1 MHVVDITYID
11 GFVFIRCSQICLFCR
26 QRGHSLK
33 NCQKKNENDMEAK
46 LCYNCGETGHSL
58 SRCPLPL
65 QDGNLLLYSFKLQSS
80 WFKPWA
86 MFAENIKG
94 LGFSVLV

>member
-1 MHVVDITYID
+1 MFGNVTVEVLMLYVDRSYAD
-11 GFVFIRCSQICLFCR
+11 GFVFMWCTWQICLFCR

-58 SRCPLPL
+58 PDAPYLFRMVS
-65 QDGNLLLYSFKLQSS
+65 Y
-80 WFKPWA
+80 
-86 MFAENIKG
+86 
-94 LGFSVLV
+94 